1 MSFAA
6 PRGALYLSVLDR
18 RVLRQ
23 MLADL
28 STHRL
33 EVVLA
38 PSKRNEIA
46 ERGGMIRVVCDTNTP
61 WYQRMCADYPST
73 RKRDKRAPDT
83 AIRRQDVI
91 HALETMLKNG
101 WVTTLNQNRIL
112 AYIPGALRDMEAQSA
127 EVRKA
132 ALQRMLAKRKAK
144 RRGEET
150 FTRPPVEDPDDFS
163 PF

>member
-1 MSFAA
+1 
-6 PRGALYLSVLDR
+6 
-18 RVLRQ
+18 

-33 EVVLA
+33 EVTLA
-38 PSKRNEIA
+38 PSKQNEIA
-46 ERGGMIRVVCDTNTP
+46 ERGGMIRVVMDANTP

-83 AIRRQDVI
+83 AIRRQDVL
-91 HALETMLKNG
+91 HALETMLKTG

-112 AYIPGALRDMEAQSA
+112 AYIPGALRDMQAQAA
-127 EVRKA
+127 EGRKA
-132 ALQRMLAKRKAK
+132 ALQRKLEKQKAK
-144 RRGEET
+144 RRGEEP
-150 FTRPPVEDPDDFS
+150 FTRPPVEEPDDFM